1 MGTLSVFRSPVGFI
15 IGHLRLGFSRPQ
27 PPTQPAASQLEPRRG
42 NKFKSVTQRLRYSF
56 DANWNLYTTNKP
68 KLKKD
73 KIMKSK
79 KILALGLS
87 GALLIPLS
95 GTICTSMS
103 FAATP
108 HENTTIAEK
117 NDAVV
122 PKDEAAAQAKVKKTR
137 EAWQASRSA
146 AKAQFDSGSKG
157 FFEEVGAKDAI
168 AQLQTDY
175 KVSDGTPLI
184 SYTHIG
190 DPKDATSLKNMA
202 STFQWMRKANAL
214 RAQWG
219 DVDGSPAGPL
229 KVTDELMAIAQV
241 NTNWS
246 TFHHEHSHNGYGENI
261 AWGYSDP
268 FTGWFDAEKKIYDSK
283 GKGVT
288 GHYTNIVNH
297 EYGVTGFAVRTGDRE
312 GYGVTHLQQFNWGAS
327 AFNRKSQRRQ
337 PENCH
342 TQESIDQLKA
352 QGINPDSIEWLG
364 PLCSDNSSSE
374 SETPE
379 SVATGAY
386 TVDEYEKRFQD
397 YYQKIQAR
405 MRYGDANLKA
415 KYDAAKKELSQLQ
428 AKRAAVSRPERL
440 AGPSGVETSVNV
452 AKHAWGDKWP
462 VVYVAS
468 NHNPV
473 DALAAGTLGDGP
485 VVLTDGVSLNLGGVK
500 PEQIVILGGS
510 KAVPANIEAQAA
522 SLVGATNVTRLQGGD
537 RNATAEAVAN
547 RWQTIN
553 GLPKV
558 VYVTRN
564 AGMGS
569 PDAVAG
575 SVLRDGPIL
584 TFTNDA
590 SIAAAGKKI
599 KEFAPEKVIVLGGEA
614 VATPPVV
621 AQLVGKTSWQ
631 RWSGSDRY
639 QTAAIVAKNALAQK
653 AGRVAYIAA
662 GTALKDAMVAGAVND
677 GVILLTPNTGAGV
690 RQQRESLKL
699 ESVIGVG
706 GIRVLPEAVLAAI
719 R

>member
-1 MGTLSVFRSPVGFI
+1 
-15 IGHLRLGFSRPQ
+15 
-27 PPTQPAASQLEPRRG
+27 
-42 NKFKSVTQRLRYSF
+42 
-56 DANWNLYTTNKP
+56 
-68 KLKKD
+68 
-73 KIMKSK
+73 MKSNK
-79 KILALGLS
+79 LLALNLAV
-87 GALLIPLS
+87 ALVLPL
-95 GTICTSMS
+95 GTFATTAVASPSTPQRFESTS
-103 FAATP
+103 AA
-108 HENTTIAEK
+108 
-117 NDAVV
+117 
-122 PKDEAAAQAKVKKTR
+122 EANAQAKVKKTR

-157 FFEEVGAKDAI
+157 FFEEVGATEALKE
-168 AQLQTDY
+168 LQTDY

-241 NTNWS
+241 NINWS
-246 TFHHEHSHNGYGENI
+246 TFHHEHSHNGYGENL

-283 GKGVT
+283 GKGET

-312 GYGVTHLQQFNWGAS
+312 SYGVTHLQQFNWGAS

-364 PLCSDNSSSE
+364 SLCSDNSSSE
-374 SETPE
+374 SKTPK
-379 SVATGAY
+379 SAAPGGY

-405 MRYGDANLKA
+405 MRHGDANLKA
-415 KYDAAKKELSQLQ
+415 KYDTAKKELSQLQ

-468 NHNPV
+468 NRNPV

-510 KAVPANIEAQAA
+510 KAVPANIETQAA

-614 VATPPVV
+614 VATLPVV

-639 QTAAIVAKNALAQK
+639 QTAAIVAKNALTQK

-677 GVILLTPNTGAGV
+677 GVILLTPNPATGMLK
-690 RQQRESLKL
+690 QRTAIGL

-706 GIRVLPEAVLAAI
+706 GSKVLPDSVLNSI